1 MYIGYMYI
9 YIYIPENGRPR
20 QTYVKQ
26 LCDDTGLTTEE
37 LKTAMKDRTT
47 WKKIVESA
55 RETIPIR

>member
-1 MYIGYMYI
+1 MVQQRLDD
-9 YIYIPENGRPR
+9 PE
-20 QTYVKQ
+20 TYVKQ

-37 LKTAMKDRTT
+37 LKTAMKDRMT